1 LNSQELVEYQFKN
14 QLQQSEAV
22 NQNLTKQLEAKEVIL
37 KSKDEEMKRLTTD
50 KDGLTKKVQ
59 SLNQR
64 VSQLERQTR
73 NAVSMLSLNDTRAA
87 RDRTNFS

>member
-1 LNSQELVEYQFKN
+1 MNSQELVEYQFKN